1 MLLTGTVLESYW
13 QGARVPTHSGQQP
26 SWGIWRYSPWNK
38 TSDTTIKTAAMD
50 LTYNTCTTT
59 GCRYVQA
66 REQKLSKLYLKQ
78 KKTNFFFNLLSHQ
91 VQIFCSH
98 HKIKLL
104 VSCSGLKI
112 FILILWRILLR
123 KKYFTEP
130 GCTICMHLWD
140 MKSSKQILNI
150 VVR

>member
-26 SWGIWRYSPWNK
+26 SCGIWRYSPWNK

-50 LTYNTCTTT
+50 LTNNTCTTS

-78 KKTNFFFNLLSHQ
+78 KNTFLKSIFPSNTNILQSSQNKTFGVMFRA
-91 VQIFCSH
+91 
-98 HKIKLL
+98 
-104 VSCSGLKI
+104 KI

>member
-38 TSDTTIKTAAMD
+38 TSDTTIKTAGMD
-50 LTYNTCTTT
+50 LTNNNTTT
-59 GCRYVQA
+59 GCCYVQA
-66 REQKLSKLYLKQ
+66 REQKNLNCTWSK
-78 KKTNFFFNLLSHQ
+78 KKILFFNLLSHQ

-104 VSCSGLKI
+104 VSCSGLRYL
-112 FILILWRILLR
+112 FS
-123 KKYFTEP
+123 YSEGF
-130 GCTICMHLWD
+130 C
-140 MKSSKQILNI
+140 
-150 VVR
+150 

>member
-38 TSDTTIKTAAMD
+38 TSDTTIKTAGMD
-50 LTYNTCTTT
+50 LTNNTTT
-59 GCRYVQA
+59 GCCYVQA
-66 REQKLSKLYLKQ
+66 REQKLSKLYLKP
-78 KKTNFFFNLLSHQ
+78 KNPPFFFKNLLSHQ

>member
-78 KKTNFFFNLLSHQ
+78 KNTFLKSIFPSNTNILQSSQNKTFGVMFRA
-91 VQIFCSH
+91 
-98 HKIKLL
+98 
-104 VSCSGLKI
+104 KI